1 MARSP
6 KANVFIHLDLSEQ
19 VEVAVQ
25 TQAAKFVLNE
35 IQKEHHRHQLE
46 TVSGWAS
53 LRIVNHVILAIV
65 ICSGSK
71 TREATVVS
79 AHDDGGETKPKIY
92 NGFTLHLA
100 EKMEQ
105 KALAWVCRALE
116 SISAAVPHMKAT
128 KTIRWCIQ
136 EKLQRR
142 LGREFGMKHAAL
154 GWLWTRKV
162 WRLDSTW
169 LCFRFCSLKFDAW
182 TLNFEQR
189 VRSFLSK
196 WGLAFGTGFG
206 SLPIFLFSQWAKP
219 DSKSPPL

>member
-1 MARSP
+1 MDEQFQNDCLGPRKIFSGSDGSVIFVSLVTAKQCPGLRVTRGRLHSIDSMVRSP

-35 IQKEHHRHQLE
+35 IQKEHHRHQLG

-79 AHDDGGETKPKIY
+79 ALDDGGETKPKIY

-105 KALAWVCRALE
+105 KALA
-116 SISAAVPHMKAT
+116 
-128 KTIRWCIQ
+128 
-136 EKLQRR
+136 
-142 LGREFGMKHAAL
+142 
-154 GWLWTRKV
+154 
-162 WRLDSTW
+162 
-169 LCFRFCSLKFDAW
+169 
-182 TLNFEQR
+182 
-189 VRSFLSK
+189 
-196 WGLAFGTGFG
+196 
-206 SLPIFLFSQWAKP
+206 
-219 DSKSPPL
+219 